1 MQRGRR
7 SHPAAIDHP
16 RPAKAIV
23 RRVTVGFS
31 HLPQAT
37 DHNRQETLAARA
49 NTQNRRRA
57 HRRSNKAITAAI
69 DAEAGRGA
77 PRSNGEGR

>member
-7 SHPAAIDHP
+7 SHPAATDHL

-23 RRVTVGFS
+23 RRVTVGLS

-37 DHNRQETLAARA
+37 GHNRQETLAAQA
-49 NTQNRRRA
+49 NTQNRRR
-57 HRRSNKAITAAI
+57 HRRSSKAITVAI